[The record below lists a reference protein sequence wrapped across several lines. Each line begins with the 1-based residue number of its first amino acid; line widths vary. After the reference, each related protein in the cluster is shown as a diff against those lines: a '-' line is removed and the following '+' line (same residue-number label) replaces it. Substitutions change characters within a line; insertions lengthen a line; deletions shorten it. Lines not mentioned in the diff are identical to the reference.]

1 LQLQNLMYF
10 KTMIFSTISKKAPLF
25 LISALSLLSLKTEAQ
40 AIISRQSAISFPP
53 TNELQVNMETLMLV
67 NQSAYPVAIDSVA
80 RFNYYG
86 NKVFKALD
94 SSFVILSGDSIA
106 VDIEFSPE
114 HNMLHSQALVF
125 KSASGFG
132 HFPVMVDGQGTFSK
146 SYYSTTQN
154 KEEQVL
160 KSALDTKL
168 AAGYNS
174 LGYTTARDNM
184 YGTLDN
190 SGGQVSC
197 VYTGRTATFNTRSG
211 ANTNSFNCEHT
222 FPQGFFNSN
231 EPMRSDIHHL
241 FPTDVTSNSRRGN
254 DPFGVVS
261 SSSWS
266 QGGSKSGGGKFE
278 PRDAQK
284 GATAR
289 AMMYFVIR
297 YQDYSN
303 HFSGQEAILRSWHD
317 SYPPSAGEI
326 ARNNGIFALQ
336 NNRNPFVDYP
346 QFIERISDINTTST
360 ANANY
365 STYYSDDTIMLAQG
379 TGSFDYSFVIYNRGN
394 EDMTFRNFQLSDPN
408 LNFGNGNPGA
418 ITLSPGDY
426 AQIMISF
433 DGSISY
439 NANLQFIEE
448 GQGSQAQTIYIQS
461 GSQLSSAE
469 AALQK
474 VSFYPNPSNGHLQVQ
489 GFARLMQMSLNDA
502 WGRYWPITL
511 DRELDLTYLPTG
523 IYFIRYQLKGES
535 SYHSERL
542 LIK

>member
-1 LQLQNLMYF
+1 
-10 KTMIFSTISKKAPLF
+10 MIFSTTSKKAPLI
-25 LISALSLLSLKTEAQ
+25 LIAALSLLSLKSEAQ
-40 AIISRQSAISFPP
+40 ALISRQAALSFP
-53 TNELQVNMETLMLV
+53 TTSELQANTETLVLI

-94 SSFVILSGDSIA
+94 STFVILSGDSITIN
-106 VDIEFSPE
+106 IEFSPE

-132 HFPVMVDGQGTFSK
+132 HFPVTVFGQGTFSK

-154 KEEQVL
+154 KEEQAL
-160 KSALDTKL
+160 KSALNTKL

-174 LGYTTARDNM
+174 LGYSTARDNM

-190 SGGQVSC
+190 TGGQVTC

-231 EPMRSDIHHL
+231 APMKSDIHHL

-303 HFSGQEAILRSWHD
+303 HFSGQEAILRTWHD
-317 SYPPSAGEI
+317 SYPPNAGEI

-346 QFIERISDINTTST
+346 QLVERISDIN
-360 ANANY
+360 ANSNAASNY
-365 STYYSDDTIMLAQG
+365 SAYYSDDTIGLAQG
-379 TGSFDYSFVIYNRGN
+379 SGNLQYSFVIYNSGN
-394 EDMTFRNFQLSDPN
+394 EDVIFRNFQLSDPN
-408 LNFGNGNPGA
+408 LSFTNGNPA
-418 ITLSPGDY
+418 SITLSPGDH
-426 AQIMISF
+426 AQLLIDY
-433 DGSISY
+433 DGSLNY
-439 NANLQFIEE
+439 NTDLQFIEE
-448 GQGSQAQTIYIQS
+448 GQGVQPKTVYIQS
-461 GSQLSSAE
+461 GPQLSAHK
-469 AALQK
+469 AALTK
-474 VSFYPNPSNGHLQVQ
+474 VSFYPNPSNGVIQVQ
-489 GFARLMQMSLNDA
+489 GYARLKQMDLNDA
-502 WGRYWPITL
+502 WGRNWPIEL
-511 DRELDLTYLPTG
+511 DREIDLNYLPAG
-523 IYFIRYQLKGES
+523 IYFIRYQLKRDNT
-535 SYHSERL
+535 YHSERL

>member
-1 LQLQNLMYF
+1 
-10 KTMIFSTISKKAPLF
+10 MIFSTTSKKAPLI
-25 LISALSLLSLKTEAQ
+25 LIAALSLLSLKSEAQ
-40 AIISRQSAISFPP
+40 ALISQQGVLSFPT
-53 TNELQVNMETLMLV
+53 TNELQANTETLVLI

-94 SSFVILSGDSIA
+94 STFVILSGDSITIN
-106 VDIEFSPE
+106 IEFSPE

-132 HFPVMVDGQGTFSK
+132 HFPVTVVGQGTFSK

-160 KSALDTKL
+160 KSTLNTKL

-174 LGYTTARDNM
+174 LGYNTARDNM

-190 SGGQVSC
+190 TGGQVTC

-231 EPMRSDIHHL
+231 APMKSDIHHL

-297 YQDYSN
+297 YQDYAN
-303 HFSGQEAILRSWHD
+303 HFSGQEAILRTWHD
-317 SYPPSAGEI
+317 NFPPTANEI

-336 NNRNPFVDYP
+336 NNRNPFTDYP
-346 QFIERISDINTTST
+346 QFIERISDISSTST
-360 ANANY
+360 ASANY
-365 STYYSDDTIMLAQG
+365 SAYYSDDTIMLAQG

-418 ITLSPGDY
+418 LTLSPGDH

-433 DGSISY
+433 DGSMSY
-439 NANLQFIEE
+439 NANLQFIED
-448 GQGSQAQTIYIQS
+448 GQGSQPQTIYIQS
-461 GSQLSSAE
+461 GPQLSAAE
-469 AALQK
+469 AALQN
-474 VSFYPNPSNGHLQVQ
+474 VSFYPNPSNGIIQVQ
-489 GFARLMQMSLNDA
+489 GYARLKQMSLNDA
-502 WGRYWPITL
+502 WGRNWPITL
-511 DRELDLTYLPTG
+511 DREMDLSYLPAG

-535 SYHSERL
+535 SYHSKRL

>member
-1 LQLQNLMYF
+1 MQPQNLMYF
-10 KTMIFSTISKKAPLF
+10 KTMIFSTTSKKAPLI
-25 LISALSLLSLKTEAQ
+25 LIAALSLLSLKSEAQ
-40 AIISRQSAISFPP
+40 ALISQQGVLSFPT
-53 TNELQVNMETLMLV
+53 TNELQANTETLVLI

-94 SSFVILSGDSIA
+94 STFVILSGDSITIN
-106 VDIEFSPE
+106 IEFSPE

-132 HFPVMVDGQGTFSK
+132 HYPVTVVGQGTFSK

-160 KSALDTKL
+160 KSTLNTKL

-174 LGYTTARDNM
+174 LGYNTARDNM

-190 SGGQVSC
+190 TGGQVTC

-231 EPMRSDIHHL
+231 APMKSDIHHL

-297 YQDYSN
+297 YQDYAN
-303 HFSGQEAILRSWHD
+303 HFSGQEAILRTWHD
-317 SYPPSAGEI
+317 NFPPTANEI

-336 NNRNPFVDYP
+336 NNRNPFTDYP
-346 QFIERISDINTTST
+346 QFIERISDISSTST
-360 ANANY
+360 ASANY
-365 STYYSDDTIMLAQG
+365 SAYYSDDTIMLAQG

-418 ITLSPGDY
+418 LTLSPGDH

-433 DGSISY
+433 DGSMSY
-439 NANLQFIEE
+439 NANLQFIED
-448 GQGSQAQTIYIQS
+448 GQGSQPQTIYIQS
-461 GSQLSSAE
+461 GPQLSAAE
-469 AALQK
+469 AALQN
-474 VSFYPNPSNGHLQVQ
+474 VSFYPNPSNGIIQVQ
-489 GFARLMQMSLNDA
+489 GYAHLKQMSLNDA
-502 WGRYWPITL
+502 WGRNWPITL
-511 DRELDLTYLPTG
+511 DREMDLSYLPAG

-535 SYHSERL
+535 SYHSKRL